1 MLDFANY
8 SSDVHFS
15 SKCRK
20 KNASAIKSLMNY
32 NVTWY
37 VFTNVLTKKDFF
49 IVHCMQ
55 SLPVLIK
62 FYELVKIKYA
72 PK

>member
-1 MLDFANY
+1 MLLDM
-8 SSDVHFS
+8 FS
-15 SKCRK
+15 Q
-20 KNASAIKSLMNY
+20 MY
-32 NVTWY
+32 WQ
-37 VFTNVLTKKDFF
+37 KKDFF

>member
-1 MLDFANY
+1 
-8 SSDVHFS
+8 
-15 SKCRK
+15 
-20 KNASAIKSLMNY
+20 MNY

-37 VFTNVLTKKDFF
+37 IFTNVLTKKDFF